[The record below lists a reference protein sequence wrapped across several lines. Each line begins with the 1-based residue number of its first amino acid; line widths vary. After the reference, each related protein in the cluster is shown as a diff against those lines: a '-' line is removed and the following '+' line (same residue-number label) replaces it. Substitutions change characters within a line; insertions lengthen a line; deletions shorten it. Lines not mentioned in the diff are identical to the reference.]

1 MKTEVFIDGIRDDV
15 VGYELREQRI
25 FNLCNHLIGDDTRVQ
40 RFVFEHHGDPMLEEN
55 AHHGAMERV
64 LVLPGPKVAAPFERS
79 TELGI

>member
-1 MKTEVFIDGIRDDV
+1 MIP
-15 VGYELREQRI
+15 
-25 FNLCNHLIGDDTRVQ
+25 RVQ
-40 RFVFEHHGDPMLEEN
+40 RFVFKRHGDPMLEEN